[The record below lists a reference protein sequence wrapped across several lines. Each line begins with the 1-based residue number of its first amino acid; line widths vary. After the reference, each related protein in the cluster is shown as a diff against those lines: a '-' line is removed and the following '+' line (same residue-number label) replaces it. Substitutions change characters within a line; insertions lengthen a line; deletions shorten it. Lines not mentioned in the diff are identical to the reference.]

1 MEVDLDDLCC
11 GSISQAAILLEK
23 RAVSPVELTTA
34 MLGRIEQLNPTLH
47 AYVHVGADQAIDAAK
62 VAQGQIQSGDYRGAL
77 HGVPLG
83 IKDIFDT
90 VTMPTAN
97 GSPQL
102 VGRMAERNAHV
113 VDRFDAAG
121 AIMLGKQATAEF
133 AFIGYHPDFPPP
145 VNPWDAQRT
154 PSVSSGGSA
163 VAVAASLCFGTLGSD
178 TGGSIRAPSA
188 ANGIVGLKPT
198 FGRVSRRGVHPFS
211 ATLDHVGPMARSVVD
226 TAILYQAVAGHDSED
241 PFSADAPVGNAMET
255 LGGGVRGLRLGVD
268 VRFYETYG
276 QPEVVEATLAAVGRL
291 RDAGMEVVSI
301 DLQMLP
307 EVCEHWLAVAG
318 VEALQHHGR
327 DTFERN
333 AHLFGRNVRELLEV
347 GMRVS
352 ADDLVKAAAARRRA
366 ITRLDT
372 AFDQVDYLVL
382 PGMSGSAPPLS
393 VLPAEP
399 DIDPGSIPAILA
411 FSAPFN
417 FTGHPTL
424 SIPYGLDADDMPL
437 GVQFVARPFDE
448 AGLLKVGYAAER
460 GGPSIERP
468 RGLRR

>member
-1 MEVDLDDLCC
+1 MDMDLDDLCC
-11 GSISQAAILLEK
+11 GSISQVATLLEQ
-23 RAVSPVELTTA
+23 RAISPVELTAA
-34 MLGRIEQLNPTLH
+34 MLGRIERINPELH
-47 AYVHVGADQAIDAAK
+47 AYVHVGADQALGAART
-62 VAQGQIQSGDYRGAL
+62 AEGQIRSGDYRGAL

-102 VGRMAERNAHV
+102 VGRMAARNAHV

-133 AFIGYHPDFPPP
+133 AFIGYHPNFPPP

-211 ATLDHVGPMARSVVD
+211 ATLDHVGPMARSVLD
-226 TAILYQAVAGHDSED
+226 TAILYQAVAGHDPDD
-241 PFSADAPVGNAMET
+241 PFSADAPVGDVLATIE
-255 LGGGVRGLRLGVD
+255 GDVRGLRLGVD
-268 VRFYETYG
+268 VRYYETYG
-276 QPEVVEATLAAVGRL
+276 QPEVVAATLAAIGRL
-291 RDAGMEVVSI
+291 RDAGMEVVDV
-301 DLQMLP
+301 DLKRLP
-307 EVCEHWLAVAG
+307 DVCEHWLAVAG

-327 DTFERN
+327 ATFERN

-352 ADDLVKAAAARRRA
+352 ADDLVRAAAARRQA
-366 ITRLDT
+366 MTRLDT
-372 AFDQVDYLVL
+372 AFERVDYLAL
-382 PGMSGSAPPLS
+382 PGMASSAPPLS

-399 DIDPGSIPAILA
+399 IIDPGSIPAILA

-424 SIPYGLDADDMPL
+424 SIPNGLDADDMPL

-448 AGLLKVGYAAER
+448 AGLLKVGHAAER
-460 GGPSIERP
+460 SGPSVERP
-468 RGLRR
+468 RSLRR